1 MLGKG
6 NSSCLIRRK
15 YSIFRKS
22 NSLKKGGK
30 SEQAEK
36 KGSIDIVDEGVDKE
50 SKKIFESK
58 KSEGSP
64 SVDDKYNETVRRM
77 LNSREVS
84 PIMKKVLEKEMRKI
98 EERAQ
103 SSKKASEAASGAK
116 KSEFWK
122 ESESKGPA
130 SAKGDG
136 KGSQQE
142 PGFTEQ
148 TMKQSENSIKELERE
163 LEDGTI
169 PPFLR
174 PLAQQLLDKLRSLQE
189 SVQDGLQDEKK
200 SNEQTKSKA
209 SEQESNEQTKNKAS
223 EQESKNSSD
232 ERPENSNGEDNS
244 NIPNR
249 DASDFNIWSIVSSL
263 QLLHFIVHTSSS
275 LVLYVTSLS

>member
-122 ESESKGPA
+122 ESESKGSA

-223 EQESKNSSD
+223 EQE
-232 ERPENSNGEDNS
+232 
-244 NIPNR
+244 
-249 DASDFNIWSIVSSL
+249 
-263 QLLHFIVHTSSS
+263 
-275 LVLYVTSLS
+275 